1 MGVFMQAA
9 LIPKADISAV
19 RTDITALQQEN
30 PDWKLTAAQCICSA
44 VKEGVMVL
52 FNDDFCG
59 YESAAAQLS
68 LKTALPLLLVYI
80 YDGDFWGYYFYQN
93 GNKLDEFC
101 TMPDYFVEDEEE
113 ADAEKMG
120 DASVLAAY
128 FGVAAADIQNYL
140 VAWTDE
146 MLDGETEENAY
157 AEDEA
162 AYGDCWQAAD
172 FMRRLGYPYA
182 DEPAGQKAE
191 EEAVHADMAVNINH
205 VPPKR
210 MDSQPTSKKTP
221 PSLVSGIL
229 HNQDISVEDLPNAFD
244 SAYIHTILQ
253 KDTKAIFRL
262 TEIGQYRQ
270 AADALT
276 EKITENP
283 NDWKLY
289 ILRAY
294 CYQALAKKVEME
306 RDLSSA
312 LTLDPNNVMVL
323 RKRCPVAATTNRYRR
338 HIEDFTKLMALDP
351 KHYNLYL
358 LSRAWRYYWTDNKE
372 AAQADMAEL
381 IARGMKHNMDFD
393 CLLEKLGMETEDEN

>member
-30 PDWKLTAAQCICSA
+30 PDWNLTAAQCICST

-52 FNDDFCG
+52 FNDGFCG

-113 ADAEKMG
+113 TDAEKMG
-120 DASVLAAY
+120 DASVLAAH

-146 MLDGETEENAY
+146 MLDGEIEAY

-162 AYGDCWQAAD
+162 VYGDCWQAAD

-191 EEAVHADMAVNINH
+191 EAVQTDMAANINH

-210 MDSQPTSKKTP
+210 MDSQLTSKKTP

-229 HNQDISVEDLPNAFD
+229 PNQEVSAEGLPNAFD
-244 SAYIHTILQ
+244 SAYIHTIL
-253 KDTKAIFRL
+253 RL
-262 TEIGQYRQ
+262 TEMGQYRQ

-283 NDWKLY
+283 EDWTLY

-294 CYQALAKKVEME
+294 CYQALAKKVEMD

-312 LTLDPNNVMVL
+312 LALAPNNVMVL
-323 RKRCPVAATTNRYRR
+323 RKRCPVAATTNRYHR

-372 AAQADMAEL
+372 AARADMAEL
-381 IARGMKHNMDFD
+381 ISRGMEHNADFD
-393 CLLEKLGMETEDEN
+393 CLFEKLGMETEDEN